1 VELIGFFDTD
11 GNKSKNTSEEF
22 SLHAFNSLQEL
33 IDASDAVDIVTPTL
47 SHYDCAV
54 KAVKNSK
61 HVFIEK
67 PITNTVD
74 EAKKLIALA
83 KEADIKAQVGHVE
96 RFNAAFRAAKKFFM
110 SRCLLKRIVWRNSIR
125 AEPMFPLSTI

>member
-1 VELIGFFDTD
+1 
-11 GNKSKNTSEEF
+11 
-22 SLHAFNSLQEL
+22 L

-61 HVFIEK
+61 HVLLKK

-74 EAKKLIALA
+74 EAK
-83 KEADIKAQVGHVE
+83 
-96 RFNAAFRAAKKFFM
+96 N
-110 SRCLLKRIVWRNSIR
+110 
-125 AEPMFPLSTI
+125 